1 MAIYHYFSSKAVL
14 LEAVTVALVS
24 DIYRPEGNEDW
35 QSEVLRLCRSYLLL
49 LNRHPGLLETMLSM
63 KKYGP
68 AEVFRQ
74 RFELALS
81 PLSLRQK
88 TADDLLNLIAD
99 YLHGFALAVD
109 CQDEPDKL
117 PVNDIEGPLR
127 LVMRV
132 LENEIT
138 P

>member
-1 MAIYHYFSSKAVL
+1 
-14 LEAVTVALVS
+14 
-24 DIYRPEGNEDW
+24 
-35 QSEVLRLCRSYLLL
+35 
-49 LNRHPGLLETMLSM
+49 MLSM
-63 KKYGP
+63 NKYGP

-81 PLSLRQK
+81 PLPLRQN

-99 YLHGFALAVD
+99 YLHGFALAGD
-109 CQDEPDKL
+109 CQSESDKL
-117 PVNDIEGPLR
+117 TVNDIEGPLR

-138 P
+138 S